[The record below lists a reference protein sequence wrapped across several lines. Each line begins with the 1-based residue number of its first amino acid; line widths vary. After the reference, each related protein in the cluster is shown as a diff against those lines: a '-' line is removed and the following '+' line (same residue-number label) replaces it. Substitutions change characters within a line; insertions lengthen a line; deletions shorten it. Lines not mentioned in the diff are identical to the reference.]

1 MSTDESRE
9 QEPREPEESLQP
21 QSRQDAEES
30 AAPEELAAPE
40 GSAAPEESA
49 APEPPQP
56 EPVGAEPVN
65 VAAVAD
71 ATRVRRAPRFGSF
84 VFTAVILAALL
95 AGLAT
100 FVRDAFLPPEELV
113 GRALDAGGMF
123 LLLWLG
129 LSSFFVL
136 AAYGIAVALD
146 RRSVRR
152 MERSQEASRTGAET
166 TPHPAPDRGER

>member
-1 MSTDESRE
+1 MST
-9 QEPREPEESLQP
+9 EESPDPQAP
-21 QSRQDAEES
+21 QSAAES
-30 AAPEELAAPE
+30 STPAV
-40 GSAAPEESA
+40 
-49 APEPPQP
+49 PQP
-56 EPVGAEPVN
+56 EPVGTDPVN

-71 ATRVRRAPRFGSF
+71 PTRVRRAPRFGSF

-113 GRALDAGGMF
+113 GRALGAGGMF

-129 LSSFFVL
+129 LSAFFVL
-136 AAYGIAVALD
+136 AAYAIAVALD

-152 MERSQEASRTGAET
+152 MERSRQASRPT
-166 TPHPAPDRGER
+166 TTRGGQ